1 MMCNQTIDDFTNLL
15 KDTLM
20 SERVGTHSTPLP
32 ILVKDVKKQIS
43 EDRTNNS
50 AEKAKQLANLDKAYQ
65 IVVAE
70 LVGSN

>member
-1 MMCNQTIDDFTNLL
+1 
-15 KDTLM
+15 M
-20 SERVGTHSTPLP
+20 SDRVSTHSTPLP

-43 EDRTNNS
+43 EDSTNNS
-50 AEKAKQLANLDKAYQ
+50 AEKARQLANLDKAYQ

>member
-1 MMCNQTIDDFTNLL
+1 MHNQTIEDFTNLL
-15 KDTLM
+15 KDSLM
-20 SERVGTHSTPLP
+20 SGRVGTHSTPLP

-43 EDRTNNS
+43 EDSRNNS
-50 AEKAKQLANLDKAYQ
+50 TEKVKQLVNLDKAYQ

>member
-1 MMCNQTIDDFTNLL
+1 MHNQTINDFTNLL

-20 SERVGTHSTPLP
+20 SERVSTHSTPLP

-43 EDRTNNS
+43 EDPTNDI
-50 AEKAKQLANLDKAYQ
+50 AEKAEQLANLDKAYQ

>member
-1 MMCNQTIDDFTNLL
+1 MHNQTIDDFTNLL

-20 SERVGTHSTPLP
+20 SDRVSTHSTPLP

-43 EDRTNNS
+43 EDSTNNS

>member
-1 MMCNQTIDDFTNLL
+1 MHNQTIDDFTNLL

-20 SERVGTHSTPLP
+20 TDRVSTHSTPLP

-43 EDRTNNS
+43 EDSTNNS
-50 AEKAKQLANLDKAYQ
+50 AEKARQLANLDKAYQ

>member
-1 MMCNQTIDDFTNLL
+1 MHNQTIEDFTNLL

-20 SERVGTHSTPLP
+20 AERVSTHSTPLP

-43 EDRTNNS
+43 EDPANNS

-65 IVVAE
+65 IVVGE

>member
-1 MMCNQTIDDFTNLL
+1 MHNQTIDDFTNLL

-20 SERVGTHSTPLP
+20 SDRVSTHSTPLP

-43 EDRTNNS
+43 EDSTNNS
-50 AEKAKQLANLDKAYQ
+50 AEKARQLANLDKAYQ